1 MAKGSITLDD
11 ARLVHEFAIHMQP
24 MLRDRDATK
33 QCETA
38 KTVER
43 IAYCCI
49 AEARQNARAERARQP
64 FSSDYQTEVRE

>member
-11 ARLVHEFAIHMQP
+11 ARLIHEFALHMQP
-24 MLRDRDATK
+24 ILRTDYHK

-64 FSSDYQTEVRE
+64 FSSDYQTEIRE